1 MSILEQVAKLSEYS
15 GRFGGDDYYECLK
28 AVRGHKCAGPEIERR
43 WQLFRLLNGHQKRLE
58 RANQLTKS
66 DPDNLN
72 PSFWRGEDTNKL

>member
-1 MSILEQVAKLSEYS
+1 
-15 GRFGGDDYYECLK
+15 
-28 AVRGHKCAGPEIERR
+28 GHKYAGPEIERR

-58 RANQLTKS
+58 RANQLTKP